1 MAVKT
6 YVSKAE
12 IQLFLNSFSFYIYM
26 AKNIKDLMQSLK
38 A

>member
-12 IQLFLNSFSFYIYM
+12 IQLFPNSSSF
-26 AKNIKDLMQSLK
+26 
-38 A
+38 